1 MIDVNFFKKKPIKK
15 EDYLKFAWR
24 LLHLG
29 KFTFE
34 DIVLMLDKL
43 KSNISEDELRQYLNN
58 NPITH
63 TVDGIPNQVVAP
75 F

>member
-1 MIDVNFFKKKPIKK
+1 MIDVNFFKNTPIEK
-15 EDYLKFAWR
+15 EEYLKFAWR
-24 LLHLG
+24 LLHIK

-43 KSNISEDELRQYLNN
+43 KSNISKDELRQYLNN

-63 TVDGIPNQVVAP
+63 TVDGIPN
-75 F
+75 